1 MFLKNVLAENVAMK
15 NKNFLNYLLIL
26 LLFVLVSNLVGMVPF
41 ALTVTSYISV
51 SFFFSLATFIGL
63 NIIGCIYNGASI

>member
-1 MFLKNVLAENVAMK
+1 MFLKNILVENVTMK

-26 LLFVLVSNLVGMVPF
+26 FLFVLVSNLVGMVPF

-63 NIIGCIYNGASI
+63 NLIGTIYNGASI